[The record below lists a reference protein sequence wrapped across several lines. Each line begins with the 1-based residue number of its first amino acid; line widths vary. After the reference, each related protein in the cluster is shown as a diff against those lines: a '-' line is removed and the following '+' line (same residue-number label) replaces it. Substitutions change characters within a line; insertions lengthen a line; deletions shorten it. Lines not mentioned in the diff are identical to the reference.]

1 MTVGF
6 AVQVSSFVL
15 SSLFAL
21 FRLPDAVRGRNRSM
35 FFCMVLIAVSTG
47 LSLPVFYEFVDP
59 LLGGMNLANL
69 LLRYSLY
76 GVFVILGLRGA
87 AAFGAE
93 WSRRLIVGPVGLV
106 VLGVIVVLTAGFF
119 AASDIPETSTG
130 LLDYGDQVTVEVYGM
145 LGRLYPAYV
154 AACVCA
160 PALAAAR
167 NSRYRTPH
175 RLGSG
180 LFGTGLAVVVAFTAL
195 ALVMDLGV
203 FMVLLPFSA
212 VILVVSGLVVM
223 WISNRLQL
231 RRPKRSPLADRYE
244 NVK

>member
-6 AVQVSSFVL
+6 AVQVSAFVL

-21 FRLPDAVRGRNRSM
+21 FRLPDAVRGRNRSI
-35 FFCMVLIAVSTG
+35 FFCMVLIAVATG
-47 LSLPVFYEFVDP
+47 LSLPVFYEFIYP

-106 VLGVIVVLTAGFF
+106 VLGVIAVLTAGFF

-167 NSRYRTPH
+167 NPRYRTPH

-180 LFGTGLAVVVAFTAL
+180 LFGTGLAVVVAFTAM

-212 VILVVSGLVVM
+212 VILVVSGLAVM

>member
-1 MTVGF
+1 MTVGLAFQVLAF
-6 AVQVSSFVL
+6 AL

-21 FRLPDAVRGRNRSM
+21 FRLPDAIRGRNRSM
-35 FFCMVLIAVSTG
+35 FFCVALIAVSTG
-47 LSLPVFYEFVDP
+47 LSLPVFYEFIDP

-69 LLRYSLY
+69 LLRYALY

-93 WSRRLIVGPVGLV
+93 WARRLIIGPIGLA
-106 VLGVIVVLTAGFF
+106 VLGIVVVLTAGFF
-119 AASDIPETSTG
+119 VASDIPATSTG
-130 LLDYGDQVTVEVYGM
+130 LLDYSGQVTVEVYGM

-167 NSRYRTPH
+167 NPRYRMPH
-175 RLGSG
+175 RVGSG
-180 LFGTGLAVVVAFTAL
+180 LFGAGLAVVVVFTAL
-195 ALVMDLGV
+195 TMVMEIGV

-212 VILVVSGLVVM
+212 VILVTLGLVVM
-223 WISNRLQL
+223 WISHRLQMKRP
-231 RRPKRSPLADRYE
+231 RRSALADRYE